1 MRKKWIFIG
10 AAFALAMTLTGCR
23 DNAAASI
30 PQQSSQ
36 EQTKEQTQ
44 MIPME
49 EAQEAALKAADIVAA
64 DADISATTLSEVAGV
79 ACYKVEFTSGEYAYA
94 YTINAETGAVMEM
107 SSQEQNAQASG
118 TQTETADPAAPA
130 PAQNATGTGTVDE
143 AAAQKIALEH
153 AGVKAADA
161 TITKSKLD
169 YEDGRQV
176 YDIEWYAGGAKY
188 DYEIATDTGEIISS
202 AYEEKTM
209 GADSKNV
216 TVSEADAKKTA
227 LDRVSGATD
236 KDLYEWKLDYEDG
249 HRIKGGQTSAVN
261 WIHSIL
267 KKQRVLAEDW
277 QLSQCLFG
285 EHLLKTHPDKVVV
298 LVESEK
304 SAVIGSAIF
313 PDYVWLATGGK
324 SQMREEKLRVLSGR
338 TVLLFPDADAYAEW
352 KQRAESMYF
361 CKVVVSDII
370 ERNATPKQK
379 EAHIDIADW
388 IIFQIREGKVMSTA
402 NHLVEAERIL
412 QRMIEKNPVLQKLID
427 DLDLVLV
434 GASPIGNDDEKP
446 P

>member
-10 AAFALAMTLTGCR
+10 AAFALAMTLTGYR
-23 DNAAASI
+23 YNAAASI

-107 SSQEQNAQASG
+107 SSQ
-118 TQTETADPAAPA
+118 
-130 PAQNATGTGTVDE
+130 AQNATGTGTVDE

-169 YEDGRQV
+169 YEDGHQV

-209 GADSKNV
+209 GTDSKNV

-236 KDLYEWKLDYEDG
+236 KDLYEWKLDYDDG
-249 HRIKGGQTSAVN
+249 RPEYEGKIIYGGTEYEFTIDA
-261 WIHSIL
+261 
-267 KKQRVLAEDW
+267 
-277 QLSQCLFG
+277 
-285 EHLLKTHPDKVVV
+285 
-298 LVESEK
+298 
-304 SAVIGSAIF
+304 
-313 PDYVWLATGGK
+313 ATG
-324 SQMREEKLRVLSGR
+324 SVTEWDAEKVR
-338 TVLLFPDADAYAEW
+338 
-352 KQRAESMYF
+352 
-361 CKVVVSDII
+361 
-370 ERNATPKQK
+370 
-379 EAHIDIADW
+379 
-388 IIFQIREGKVMSTA
+388 
-402 NHLVEAERIL
+402 
-412 QRMIEKNPVLQKLID
+412 
-427 DLDLVLV
+427 
-434 GASPIGNDDEKP
+434 
-446 P
+446 

>member
-1 MRKKWIFIG
+1 MRKKWIFTG

-49 EAQEAALKAADIVAA
+49 EAQEAALKAADIEAA

-79 ACYKVEFTSGEYAYA
+79 ACYKVEFTFGEYAYA
-94 YTINAETGAVMEM
+94 YTINAQTGAVMEM
-107 SSQEQNAQASG
+107 SSQEQNAQTSG
-118 TQTETADPAAPA
+118 TQTETADPAASAPAQTSGSASAQAQTSAAA

-209 GADSKNV
+209 GADSRNV

-236 KDLYEWKLDYEDG
+236 KNLYEWKLDYEDG
-249 HRIKGGQTSAVN
+249 HPEYEGKIIYGGTEYEFTIDA
-261 WIHSIL
+261 
-267 KKQRVLAEDW
+267 
-277 QLSQCLFG
+277 
-285 EHLLKTHPDKVVV
+285 
-298 LVESEK
+298 
-304 SAVIGSAIF
+304 
-313 PDYVWLATGGK
+313 ATG
-324 SQMREEKLRVLSGR
+324 SVMEWDAEKVR
-338 TVLLFPDADAYAEW
+338 
-352 KQRAESMYF
+352 
-361 CKVVVSDII
+361 
-370 ERNATPKQK
+370 
-379 EAHIDIADW
+379 
-388 IIFQIREGKVMSTA
+388 
-402 NHLVEAERIL
+402 
-412 QRMIEKNPVLQKLID
+412 
-427 DLDLVLV
+427 
-434 GASPIGNDDEKP
+434 
-446 P
+446 

>member
-1 MRKKWIFIG
+1 MRKKWIFTG

-49 EAQEAALKAADIVAA
+49 EAQEAALKAADIEAA

-107 SSQEQNAQASG
+107 SSQEQNAQTSG
-118 TQTETADPAAPA
+118 TQTETADPAASAPAQTSGSASAQAQTSAAA
-130 PAQNATGTGTVDE
+130 PAQNATSTGTVDE

-188 DYEIATDTGEIISS
+188 DYEIAADTGEIISS

-209 GADSKNV
+209 GADSRNV

-236 KDLYEWKLDYEDG
+236 KNLYEWKLDYEDG
-249 HRIKGGQTSAVN
+249 HPEYEGKIIYGGTEYEFTIDA
-261 WIHSIL
+261 
-267 KKQRVLAEDW
+267 
-277 QLSQCLFG
+277 
-285 EHLLKTHPDKVVV
+285 
-298 LVESEK
+298 
-304 SAVIGSAIF
+304 
-313 PDYVWLATGGK
+313 ATG
-324 SQMREEKLRVLSGR
+324 SVMEWDAEKVR
-338 TVLLFPDADAYAEW
+338 
-352 KQRAESMYF
+352 
-361 CKVVVSDII
+361 
-370 ERNATPKQK
+370 
-379 EAHIDIADW
+379 
-388 IIFQIREGKVMSTA
+388 
-402 NHLVEAERIL
+402 
-412 QRMIEKNPVLQKLID
+412 
-427 DLDLVLV
+427 
-434 GASPIGNDDEKP
+434 
-446 P
+446 

>member
-1 MRKKWIFIG
+1 MRKKWIFTG

-23 DNAAASI
+23 DNAADSI

-36 EQTKEQTQ
+36 EQTKEQTL

-49 EAQEAALKAADIVAA
+49 EAQEAALKAADIEAA

-79 ACYKVEFTSGEYAYA
+79 ACYKVEFTSGEYAYS
-94 YTINAETGAVMEM
+94 YTINAQTGAVMEM

-118 TQTETADPAAPA
+118 TQTEVADSTVPTTAQTSAQAQTPAQAQTSAAA

-188 DYEIATDTGEIISS
+188 DYEIAADTGEIISS

-209 GADSKNV
+209 GADSRNV

-236 KDLYEWKLDYEDG
+236 KNLYEWKLDYEDG
-249 HRIKGGQTSAVN
+249 HPEYEGKIIYGGTEYEFTIDA
-261 WIHSIL
+261 
-267 KKQRVLAEDW
+267 
-277 QLSQCLFG
+277 
-285 EHLLKTHPDKVVV
+285 
-298 LVESEK
+298 
-304 SAVIGSAIF
+304 
-313 PDYVWLATGGK
+313 ATG
-324 SQMREEKLRVLSGR
+324 SVMEWDAEKVR
-338 TVLLFPDADAYAEW
+338 
-352 KQRAESMYF
+352 
-361 CKVVVSDII
+361 
-370 ERNATPKQK
+370 
-379 EAHIDIADW
+379 
-388 IIFQIREGKVMSTA
+388 
-402 NHLVEAERIL
+402 
-412 QRMIEKNPVLQKLID
+412 
-427 DLDLVLV
+427 
-434 GASPIGNDDEKP
+434 
-446 P
+446 

>member
-1 MRKKWIFIG
+1 MKQKWIFTG

-36 EQTKEQTQ
+36 EQTQ

-49 EAQEAALKAADIVAA
+49 EAQEAALKAADIEAA

-130 PAQNATGTGTVDE
+130 PAQTSATASAQAQTSAPAPAQNATGTGTVDE

-169 YEDGRQV
+169 YEGGRQV

-202 AYEEKTM
+202 GYEEKTA
-209 GADSKNV
+209 GAGSNNV

-227 LDRVSGATD
+227 LNRVSGASD
-236 KDLYEWKLDYEDG
+236 KDLYEWKLDYDDG
-249 HRIKGGQTSAVN
+249 RPEYEGKIIYGGTEYEFTIDA
-261 WIHSIL
+261 
-267 KKQRVLAEDW
+267 
-277 QLSQCLFG
+277 
-285 EHLLKTHPDKVVV
+285 
-298 LVESEK
+298 
-304 SAVIGSAIF
+304 
-313 PDYVWLATGGK
+313 ATGAV
-324 SQMREEKLRVLSGR
+324 MEWDAEKLR
-338 TVLLFPDADAYAEW
+338 
-352 KQRAESMYF
+352 
-361 CKVVVSDII
+361 
-370 ERNATPKQK
+370 
-379 EAHIDIADW
+379 
-388 IIFQIREGKVMSTA
+388 
-402 NHLVEAERIL
+402 
-412 QRMIEKNPVLQKLID
+412 
-427 DLDLVLV
+427 
-434 GASPIGNDDEKP
+434 
-446 P
+446 

>member
-1 MRKKWIFIG
+1 MRKKWIFTG

-49 EAQEAALKAADIVAA
+49 EAQEAALKAADIV

-188 DYEIATDTGEIISS
+188 DYEIAADTGEIISS
-202 AYEEKTM
+202 AYEEKTV
-209 GADSKNV
+209 GANSNNV

-236 KDLYEWKLDYEDG
+236 KDLYEWKLDYDDG
-249 HRIKGGQTSAVN
+249 RPEYEGKIIYGGTEYEFTIDA
-261 WIHSIL
+261 
-267 KKQRVLAEDW
+267 
-277 QLSQCLFG
+277 
-285 EHLLKTHPDKVVV
+285 
-298 LVESEK
+298 
-304 SAVIGSAIF
+304 
-313 PDYVWLATGGK
+313 ATG
-324 SQMREEKLRVLSGR
+324 SVMEWDAEKVR
-338 TVLLFPDADAYAEW
+338 
-352 KQRAESMYF
+352 
-361 CKVVVSDII
+361 
-370 ERNATPKQK
+370 
-379 EAHIDIADW
+379 
-388 IIFQIREGKVMSTA
+388 
-402 NHLVEAERIL
+402 
-412 QRMIEKNPVLQKLID
+412 
-427 DLDLVLV
+427 
-434 GASPIGNDDEKP
+434 
-446 P
+446 

>member
-36 EQTKEQTQ
+36 EQTQ

-49 EAQEAALKAADIVAA
+49 EAQEAALKAADIEAA

-107 SSQEQNAQASG
+107 SSQEQNAQTSG
-118 TQTETADPAAPA
+118 TQTETADPAASAPAQTSGSASAQAQTSAAA

-169 YEDGRQV
+169 YEDGRRV

-188 DYEIATDTGEIISS
+188 DYEIAVDNGEIISS

-209 GADSKNV
+209 GADSRNV

-236 KDLYEWKLDYEDG
+236 KDLYEWKLDYDDG
-249 HRIKGGQTSAVN
+249 RPEYEGKIIYGGTEYEFTIDA
-261 WIHSIL
+261 
-267 KKQRVLAEDW
+267 
-277 QLSQCLFG
+277 
-285 EHLLKTHPDKVVV
+285 
-298 LVESEK
+298 
-304 SAVIGSAIF
+304 
-313 PDYVWLATGGK
+313 ATG
-324 SQMREEKLRVLSGR
+324 SVMEWDAEKVR
-338 TVLLFPDADAYAEW
+338 
-352 KQRAESMYF
+352 
-361 CKVVVSDII
+361 
-370 ERNATPKQK
+370 
-379 EAHIDIADW
+379 
-388 IIFQIREGKVMSTA
+388 
-402 NHLVEAERIL
+402 
-412 QRMIEKNPVLQKLID
+412 
-427 DLDLVLV
+427 
-434 GASPIGNDDEKP
+434 
-446 P
+446 

>member
-1 MRKKWIFIG
+1 METIRESVKRGMGGAIYGIASVTIFIKFLQISPVHKNFTCNLAGYRLHFTHSNLIGGIRKSMRKKWIFTG
-10 AAFALAMTLTGCR
+10 AAFALAMTLNGCR
-23 DNAAASI
+23 DNVVASI

-36 EQTKEQTQ
+36 EQAKEQTQ

-118 TQTETADPAAPA
+118 TQTEVADSAAPAPAQTSAAA

-209 GADSKNV
+209 GADSRNV

-236 KDLYEWKLDYEDG
+236 KNLYEWKLDYEDG
-249 HRIKGGQTSAVN
+249 HPEYEGKIIYGGTEYEFTIDA
-261 WIHSIL
+261 
-267 KKQRVLAEDW
+267 
-277 QLSQCLFG
+277 
-285 EHLLKTHPDKVVV
+285 
-298 LVESEK
+298 
-304 SAVIGSAIF
+304 
-313 PDYVWLATGGK
+313 ATG
-324 SQMREEKLRVLSGR
+324 SVMEWDAEKVR
-338 TVLLFPDADAYAEW
+338 
-352 KQRAESMYF
+352 
-361 CKVVVSDII
+361 
-370 ERNATPKQK
+370 
-379 EAHIDIADW
+379 
-388 IIFQIREGKVMSTA
+388 
-402 NHLVEAERIL
+402 
-412 QRMIEKNPVLQKLID
+412 
-427 DLDLVLV
+427 
-434 GASPIGNDDEKP
+434 
-446 P
+446 

>member
-1 MRKKWIFIG
+1 MRKKWIFTG
-10 AAFALAMTLTGCR
+10 AAFALAMTLTGYR

-36 EQTKEQTQ
+36 EQTKEQAQ

-107 SSQEQNAQASG
+107 SSQEQNAQTSG
-118 TQTETADPAAPA
+118 TQTETADPAASAPAQTSGSASAQAQTSAAA

-188 DYEIATDTGEIISS
+188 DYEIAADTGEIISS

-209 GADSKNV
+209 GADSKNI

-236 KDLYEWKLDYEDG
+236 KDLYEWKLDYDDG
-249 HRIKGGQTSAVN
+249 RPEYEGKIIYGGTEYEFTIDA
-261 WIHSIL
+261 
-267 KKQRVLAEDW
+267 
-277 QLSQCLFG
+277 
-285 EHLLKTHPDKVVV
+285 
-298 LVESEK
+298 
-304 SAVIGSAIF
+304 
-313 PDYVWLATGGK
+313 ATG
-324 SQMREEKLRVLSGR
+324 SVMEWDAEKVR
-338 TVLLFPDADAYAEW
+338 
-352 KQRAESMYF
+352 
-361 CKVVVSDII
+361 
-370 ERNATPKQK
+370 
-379 EAHIDIADW
+379 
-388 IIFQIREGKVMSTA
+388 
-402 NHLVEAERIL
+402 
-412 QRMIEKNPVLQKLID
+412 
-427 DLDLVLV
+427 
-434 GASPIGNDDEKP
+434 
-446 P
+446 

>member
-1 MRKKWIFIG
+1 MGCLLLYKMETIRESVKRGMGGAIYGIASVTIFVRFLQIYPVHKNFTCNLAGYRLHFTHSNLIGRIRKSMRKKWIFTG

-49 EAQEAALKAADIVAA
+49 EAQEAALKAADIEAA

-118 TQTETADPAAPA
+118 TQTEVADSAAPAPAQTSAAA

-236 KDLYEWKLDYEDG
+236 KDLYEWKLDYDDG
-249 HRIKGGQTSAVN
+249 RPEYEGKIIYGGTEYEFTIDA
-261 WIHSIL
+261 
-267 KKQRVLAEDW
+267 
-277 QLSQCLFG
+277 
-285 EHLLKTHPDKVVV
+285 
-298 LVESEK
+298 
-304 SAVIGSAIF
+304 
-313 PDYVWLATGGK
+313 ATG
-324 SQMREEKLRVLSGR
+324 SVMEWDAEKVR
-338 TVLLFPDADAYAEW
+338 
-352 KQRAESMYF
+352 
-361 CKVVVSDII
+361 
-370 ERNATPKQK
+370 
-379 EAHIDIADW
+379 
-388 IIFQIREGKVMSTA
+388 
-402 NHLVEAERIL
+402 
-412 QRMIEKNPVLQKLID
+412 
-427 DLDLVLV
+427 
-434 GASPIGNDDEKP
+434 
-446 P
+446 

>member
-1 MRKKWIFIG
+1 MESVKRGMGGAIYGFASVTIFVKFLQISPVHKNFTCNLAGYRLHFTHSNLIERIRKSMRKKWIFTG

-30 PQQSSQ
+30 PQPSSQ
-36 EQTKEQTQ
+36 EQTQ

-49 EAQEAALKAADIVAA
+49 EAQEAALKAADIEAA

-118 TQTETADPAAPA
+118 TETADPTAPA
-130 PAQNATGTGTVDE
+130 TAQTSDTASAQAQTSAPTTAQNATGTGTVDE

-153 AGVKAADA
+153 AGVKETDA

-188 DYEIATDTGEIISS
+188 DYEIAVDNGEIISS

-209 GADSKNV
+209 GADSRNV

-236 KDLYEWKLDYEDG
+236 KDLYEWKLDYDDG
-249 HRIKGGQTSAVN
+249 RP
-261 WIHSIL
+261 
-267 KKQRVLAEDW
+267 E
-277 QLSQCLFG
+277 
-285 EHLLKTHPDKVVV
+285 
-298 LVESEK
+298 
-304 SAVIGSAIF
+304 
-313 PDYVWLATGGK
+313 Y
-324 SQMREEKLRVLSGR
+324 
-338 TVLLFPDADAYAEW
+338 
-352 KQRAESMYF
+352 
-361 CKVVVSDII
+361 
-370 ERNATPKQK
+370 
-379 EAHIDIADW
+379 
-388 IIFQIREGKVMSTA
+388 EGKIIYGGTEYEFTIDASTGSVM
-402 NHLVEAERIL
+402 EWDAEKVR
-412 QRMIEKNPVLQKLID
+412 
-427 DLDLVLV
+427 
-434 GASPIGNDDEKP
+434 
-446 P
+446 

>member
-1 MRKKWIFIG
+1 MRKKWIFTG

-49 EAQEAALKAADIVAA
+49 EAQEAALKAADIEAA

-107 SSQEQNAQASG
+107 SSQEQNAQTSG
-118 TQTETADPAAPA
+118 TQTETADPAVPATAQTLGSASAAA

-209 GADSKNV
+209 GADSRNV

-236 KDLYEWKLDYEDG
+236 KDLYEWKLDYDDG
-249 HRIKGGQTSAVN
+249 RPEYEGKIIYGGTEYEFTIDA
-261 WIHSIL
+261 
-267 KKQRVLAEDW
+267 
-277 QLSQCLFG
+277 
-285 EHLLKTHPDKVVV
+285 
-298 LVESEK
+298 
-304 SAVIGSAIF
+304 
-313 PDYVWLATGGK
+313 ATG
-324 SQMREEKLRVLSGR
+324 SVMEWDAEKVR
-338 TVLLFPDADAYAEW
+338 
-352 KQRAESMYF
+352 
-361 CKVVVSDII
+361 
-370 ERNATPKQK
+370 
-379 EAHIDIADW
+379 
-388 IIFQIREGKVMSTA
+388 
-402 NHLVEAERIL
+402 
-412 QRMIEKNPVLQKLID
+412 
-427 DLDLVLV
+427 
-434 GASPIGNDDEKP
+434 
-446 P
+446 

>member
-1 MRKKWIFIG
+1 MGGAIYGFASVTIFVKFLQISPVHKNFTCNLAGYRLHFTHSNLIWRIRESMRKKWIFTG

-49 EAQEAALKAADIVAA
+49 EAQEAALKAADIEAA

-118 TQTETADPAAPA
+118 TETADPTAPATAQTAAPA
-130 PAQNATGTGTVDE
+130 TAQNATGTGTVDE

-153 AGVKAADA
+153 AGVKETDA

-188 DYEIATDTGEIISS
+188 DYEIAADTGEIISS

-236 KDLYEWKLDYEDG
+236 KDLYEWKLDYDG
-249 HRIKGGQTSAVN
+249 
-261 WIHSIL
+261 
-267 KKQRVLAEDW
+267 
-277 QLSQCLFG
+277 
-285 EHLLKTHPDKVVV
+285 
-298 LVESEK
+298 
-304 SAVIGSAIF
+304 
-313 PDYVWLATGGK
+313 
-324 SQMREEKLRVLSGR
+324 GR
-338 TVLLFPDADAYAEW
+338 PEY
-352 KQRAESMYF
+352 
-361 CKVVVSDII
+361 
-370 ERNATPKQK
+370 
-379 EAHIDIADW
+379 
-388 IIFQIREGKVMSTA
+388 EGKIIYGGTEYEFTIDASTGSVM
-402 NHLVEAERIL
+402 EWDAEKVR
-412 QRMIEKNPVLQKLID
+412 
-427 DLDLVLV
+427 
-434 GASPIGNDDEKP
+434 
-446 P
+446 

>member
-1 MRKKWIFIG
+1 METIRESVKRGMGGAIYGIASVPIFVRFLQIYPVHKNFTCDLAGYRLHFTHSNLIGRIRKNMRKKWIFIG
-10 AAFALAMTLTGCR
+10 AAFALAMTLTGYR
-23 DNAAASI
+23 YNAAASI

-94 YTINAETGAVMEM
+94 YTINAETGDVMEM

-118 TQTETADPAAPA
+118 TQTEVADSTVPTTAQTSAQAQTPAQAQTSAAA

-209 GADSKNV
+209 GADSKNI

-236 KDLYEWKLDYEDG
+236 KDLYEWKLDYDDG
-249 HRIKGGQTSAVN
+249 RPEYEGKIIYGGTEYEFTIDA
-261 WIHSIL
+261 
-267 KKQRVLAEDW
+267 
-277 QLSQCLFG
+277 
-285 EHLLKTHPDKVVV
+285 
-298 LVESEK
+298 
-304 SAVIGSAIF
+304 
-313 PDYVWLATGGK
+313 ATG
-324 SQMREEKLRVLSGR
+324 SVMEWDAEKVR
-338 TVLLFPDADAYAEW
+338 
-352 KQRAESMYF
+352 
-361 CKVVVSDII
+361 
-370 ERNATPKQK
+370 
-379 EAHIDIADW
+379 
-388 IIFQIREGKVMSTA
+388 
-402 NHLVEAERIL
+402 
-412 QRMIEKNPVLQKLID
+412 
-427 DLDLVLV
+427 
-434 GASPIGNDDEKP
+434 
-446 P
+446 

>member
-1 MRKKWIFIG
+1 METIRESVKRGMGGAIYGIASVTIFVRFLQIYPVHKNFTCNLAGYRLHFTHSNLIWRIRKSMRKKWIFTG

-23 DNAAASI
+23 DNAADSI

-36 EQTKEQTQ
+36 EQTKEQTL

-49 EAQEAALKAADIVAA
+49 EAQEAALKAADIEAA

-118 TQTETADPAAPA
+118 TQTEVADSTVPTTAQTSAQAQTPDQTQTSAQAQTPVQAQTSAAA

-188 DYEIATDTGEIISS
+188 DYEIAADTGEIISS

-236 KDLYEWKLDYEDG
+236 KDLYEWKLDYDDG
-249 HRIKGGQTSAVN
+249 RPEYEGKIIYGGTEYEFTIDA
-261 WIHSIL
+261 
-267 KKQRVLAEDW
+267 
-277 QLSQCLFG
+277 
-285 EHLLKTHPDKVVV
+285 
-298 LVESEK
+298 
-304 SAVIGSAIF
+304 
-313 PDYVWLATGGK
+313 ATG
-324 SQMREEKLRVLSGR
+324 SVMEWDAEKVR
-338 TVLLFPDADAYAEW
+338 
-352 KQRAESMYF
+352 
-361 CKVVVSDII
+361 
-370 ERNATPKQK
+370 
-379 EAHIDIADW
+379 
-388 IIFQIREGKVMSTA
+388 
-402 NHLVEAERIL
+402 
-412 QRMIEKNPVLQKLID
+412 
-427 DLDLVLV
+427 
-434 GASPIGNDDEKP
+434 
-446 P
+446 

>member
-1 MRKKWIFIG
+1 MRKKWIFTG

-49 EAQEAALKAADIVAA
+49 EAQEAALKAADIEAA

-107 SSQEQNAQASG
+107 SSQEQNAQTSG
-118 TQTETADPAAPA
+118 TQTETADPAASAPAQTSGSASAQAQTSAAA

-161 TITKSKLD
+161 MITKSKLD

-209 GADSKNV
+209 GADSRNV

-236 KDLYEWKLDYEDG
+236 KNLYEWKLDYEDG
-249 HRIKGGQTSAVN
+249 HP
-261 WIHSIL
+261 
-267 KKQRVLAEDW
+267 E
-277 QLSQCLFG
+277 
-285 EHLLKTHPDKVVV
+285 
-298 LVESEK
+298 
-304 SAVIGSAIF
+304 
-313 PDYVWLATGGK
+313 Y
-324 SQMREEKLRVLSGR
+324 
-338 TVLLFPDADAYAEW
+338 
-352 KQRAESMYF
+352 
-361 CKVVVSDII
+361 
-370 ERNATPKQK
+370 
-379 EAHIDIADW
+379 
-388 IIFQIREGKVMSTA
+388 EGKIIYGGTEYEFTIDASTGSVM
-402 NHLVEAERIL
+402 EWDAEKVR
-412 QRMIEKNPVLQKLID
+412 
-427 DLDLVLV
+427 
-434 GASPIGNDDEKP
+434 
-446 P
+446 